1 MYYLSKSARYRA
13 HNILKNGI
21 RHHTHGAAVI
31 GTIDGLDK
39 QEFTMR
45 QLLVRIKPYVWPDK
59 NETGGREVRSKVVKT
74 GSLIATAKGISVVT
88 PWFYKQFIDSLAG
101 MNPSSEMDLRRHCNS
116 IQFFSYSKHWTTGNC
131 CSFCASISSL
141 GKFTFA

>member
-13 HNILKNGI
+13 HGILKNGI

-101 MNPSSEMDLRRHCNS
+101 NEPL
-116 IQFFSYSKHWTTGNC
+116 I
-131 CSFCASISSL
+131 
-141 GKFTFA
+141 

>member
-13 HNILKNGI
+13 HSILKNGI

-59 NETGGREVRSKVVKT
+59 NEAGGSEVRSKVVKT
-74 GSLIATAKGISVVT
+74 GSLIATAKGISVIT
-88 PWFYKQFIDSLAG
+88 PWFYKQFIDSL
-101 MNPSSEMDLRRHCNS
+101 
-116 IQFFSYSKHWTTGNC
+116 TGNH
-131 CSFCASISSL
+131 SL
-141 GKFTFA
+141 ILCDSNQRNIESCTFM

>member
-13 HNILKNGI
+13 QSILKNGI

-45 QLLVRIKPYVWPDK
+45 QLLVRMKPYVWPGK
-59 NETGGREVRSKVVKT
+59 NEAGGSEVRSKVVKT

-101 MNPSSEMDLRRHCNS
+101 NDPL
-116 IQFFSYSKHWTTGNC
+116 SYQ
-131 CSFCASISSL
+131 I
-141 GKFTFA
+141 